1 MHPNISQPVP
11 DPFGPKPTNPDPA
24 DESVGESC
32 GTNNQ
37 RDTPDNRSTTI
48 HYPDVRE
55 SLPRRFRRLPEVR
68 PDREGNT
75 SYLVTACVEGRAR
88 VLNNTE
94 TLERMVEF
102 LLESPSR
109 YGWFG
114 RRFVIMPDHVHLIAH
129 RGVTAVALGSWI
141 KAMKAF
147 VGGLRRRTESP
158 PNPKNARE
166 LTRME
171 RLWRWQSGF
180 HDHKFRSQ
188 ESESRKWEY
197 ICLNPV
203 RAGLVERPEDWPFG
217 GEIFC
222 DPVHG
227 YIWVPRTSPL
237 MDKGILIQGE
247 SRPDQH

>member
-24 DESVGESC
+24 AESVGESC

-37 RDTPDNRSTTI
+37 RDTPDNRRTTI
-48 HYPDVRE
+48 HHPDVRE

-114 RRFVIMPDHVHLIAH
+114 RRFVIMPDHVHLIAQM
-129 RGVTAVALGSWI
+129 GVTAVGLGSWI

-147 VGGLRRRTESP
+147 VGGLKRLTESP
-158 PNPKNARE
+158 ANPKDARE

-203 RAGLVERPEDWPFG
+203 RAGLVERPEDWPFA
-217 GEIFC
+217 GEIVG

-227 YIWVPRTSPL
+227 FTWVPRTPPL
-237 MDKGILIQGE
+237 MDKGILIQVNQLHQG
-247 SRPDQH
+247 